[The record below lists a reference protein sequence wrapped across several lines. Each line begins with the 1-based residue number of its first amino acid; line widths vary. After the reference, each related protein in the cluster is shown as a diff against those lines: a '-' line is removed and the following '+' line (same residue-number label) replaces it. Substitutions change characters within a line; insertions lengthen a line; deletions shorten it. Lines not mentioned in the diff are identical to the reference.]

1 MAGPGQLWTVAASAA
16 PCKGPFEVWY
26 GLIESGEKEISTKV
40 KERARARFQ
49 KEITEI
55 LANEKVNVYM
65 ADPNLLEEFLEF
77 SRRTKLQKE
86 IKRKKSTDALLKIES
101 LVLGFQESK
110 SDETVSTLRSRLL
123 PVDLDRARIYLA
135 AFDSGFTSPTTS
147 TEKAK
152 STEAAKWFLKT
163 MNQVFS
169 ESEPETISEVDLSR
183 HRTNL
188 LPEDEQKLIEVARRV
203 DESNDI
209 SENQDESMVA
219 AWKLLIGK
227 NKRGIDIKYKFVHLI

>member
-1 MAGPGQLWTVAASAA
+1 M
-16 PCKGPFEVWY
+16 
-26 GLIESGEKEISTKV
+26 
-40 KERARARFQ
+40 
-49 KEITEI
+49 
-55 LANEKVNVYM
+55 
-65 ADPNLLEEFLEF
+65 
-77 SRRTKLQKE
+77 
-86 IKRKKSTDALLKIES
+86 
-101 LVLGFQESK
+101 LGFQESK